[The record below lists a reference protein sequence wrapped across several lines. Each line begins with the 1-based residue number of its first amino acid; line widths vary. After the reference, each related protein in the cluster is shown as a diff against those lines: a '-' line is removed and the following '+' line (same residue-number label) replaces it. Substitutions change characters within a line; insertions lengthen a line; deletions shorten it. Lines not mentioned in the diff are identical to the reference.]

1 MIVSYQSEEHN
12 QAVNFS
18 IAQISFCIK
27 LISKIL
33 NFKLPFKLKYMFDY
47 FQVEDFSGAKLTM
60 NIYNPYECENALI
73 YLYEN
78 LKILQQQ
85 AGVDFKKLKG
95 VFDIG
100 SLCDSEHIGKYFS
113 VPSSLPESDSDARK
127 PLQPLSKNAEDS
139 EDDWDLLNDSD

>member
-47 FQVEDFSGAKLTM
+47 FQVEDFSGAKLMM

-85 AGVDFKKLKG
+85 AGVDFKRLKG

-100 SLCDSEHIGKYFS
+100 SLIESEHIGKYFS
-113 VPSSLPESDSDARK
+113 VPSCLPEAETAKNSENM
-127 PLQPLSKNAEDS
+127 PKNAEDS